1 MQSIVFKLRN
11 WAIVSAFMVVILL
24 ASGCAMPNQPPSI
37 TSLKTM
43 RDVLSPLSSCLIE
56 CVASDDDGDELRY
69 EWSADEGKI
78 LLSSVGGAT
87 VAWSA
92 PESEG
97 EYSIM
102 VKVTDVNGGEVTDSV
117 IINVIKLVSSCGV

>member
-1 MQSIVFKLRN
+1 
-11 WAIVSAFMVVILL
+11 
-24 ASGCAMPNQPPSI
+24 
-37 TSLKTM
+37 M

>member
-1 MQSIVFKLRN
+1 MKSDLFKLKN
-11 WAIVSAFMVVILL
+11 WVSGFTVLLSIILL
-24 ASGCAMPNQPPSI
+24 VGGCASANQPPSI

-43 RDVLSPLSSCLIE
+43 RDVLTPLSSCLIE
-56 CVASDDDGDELRY
+56 CVASDVDGDELSY
-69 EWSADEGKI
+69 EWSASKGDI
-78 LLSSVGGAT
+78 LDVNGAT
-87 VAWSA
+87 IAWTA

-117 IINVIKLVSSCGV
+117 NITVIKLVSSCGV

>member
-11 WAIVSAFMVVILL
+11 WAIASAFMVVILL
-24 ASGCAMPNQPPSI
+24 ASGCAMPNHPPSI
-37 TSLKTM
+37 TSLKAKQDM
-43 RDVLSPLSSCLIE
+43 ISPLSSCLIE
-56 CVASDDDGDELRY
+56 CVASDEDGDELSC
-69 EWSADEGKI
+69 EWSATEGKI
-78 LLSSVGGAT
+78 LDVNGVT
-87 VAWSA
+87 IAWSA

-117 IINVIKLVSSCGV
+117 IITVKKLVSSCGV

>member
-1 MQSIVFKLRN
+1 MESAFFKLKN
-11 WAIVSAFMVVILL
+11 WVTGFTVLLSIILVIG
-24 ASGCAMPNQPPSI
+24 GCAPTNQPPSI

-43 RDVLSPLSSCLIE
+43 RDELSPLSSCLIE
-56 CVASDDDGDELRY
+56 CVASDPDGDELSY
-69 EWSADEGKI
+69 EWSASKGDI
-78 LLSSVGGAT
+78 LDVNGAT
-87 VAWSA
+87 IAWSA

-117 IINVIKLVSSCGV
+117 IITVKKLGSSCGV